1 MEPISIK
8 HREGLSHVFGCIFGP
23 IGKINDIELPLRMWI
38 DSDLNDPQ
46 YKENRKNLDKLSLED
61 REKWREA
68 SRFLDGK
75 DPPPLRYQL
84 VRH

>member
-1 MEPISIK
+1 
-8 HREGLSHVFGCIFGP
+8 
-23 IGKINDIELPLRMWI
+23 MWI
-38 DSDLNDPQ
+38 DSDLNDPK

-84 VRH
+84 GRH